1 MKNLINSVQVKL
13 ALKSLAANGS
23 LKNLHLKVG
32 GNNLTVG
39 EVTFTDNNKDI
50 RIDVSFSKEAGGG
63 FEISGDHDHKLTIKD
78 LTINGD
84 GGQEFSIEHLELNS
98 IGEAMELFAS
108 IMK

>member
-32 GNNLTVG
+32 GNTLYIG
-39 EVTFTDNNKDI
+39 EINFTDSNKGSKGDI
-50 RIDVSFSKEAGGG
+50 SFSKEKGGNL
-63 FEISGDHDHKLTIKD
+63 EISGNHDYKLSVKN

-84 GGQEFSIEHLELNS
+84 KGEEFSLELLEFNC
-98 IGEAMELFAS
+98 ITEAAELFAS
-108 IMK
+108 ILK